1 MTLLIIRHGETP
13 LNVARVLQPANTP
26 LSARGLAQAAA
37 LARRLAAAA
46 PAALRRQT
54 ADPAVLPRQTT
65 DPTAL
70 PRQTADPAALPR
82 PVAIVSSDL
91 PRALQTAQAIAAAC
105 GLTVLTSTLLHERN
119 FGQLRGLPYDSL
131 GFDPLSS
138 EAAAPGGESLS
149 DFKARCRQ
157 AWAWVLAQH
166 TALGGP
172 MAVVTHG
179 LVIRHWLHDGPLAVP
194 GGMALPTGLANT
206 SLTLVAGAAPHTVR
220 LLGCTAHLVGGVGD
234 DSASLS
240 GG

>member
-37 LARRLAAAA
+37 LARRLAA
-46 PAALRRQT
+46 
-54 ADPAVLPRQTT
+54 
-65 DPTAL
+65 
-70 PRQTADPAALPR
+70 ADPAALPR

-194 GGMALPTGLANT
+194 SGMALPTGLANT

-220 LLGCTAHLVGGVGD
+220 LLDCTAHLVGGVGE

>member
-13 LNVARVLQPANTP
+13 LNVARVLQPAETP

-37 LARRLAAAA
+37 LARRLEAADAA
-46 PAALRRQT
+46 VQRQST
-54 ADPAVLPRQTT
+54 DLAVQ
-65 DPTAL
+65 
-70 PRQTADPAALPR
+70 R

-105 GLTVLTSTLLHERN
+105 GLTVHTSTLLHERN
-119 FGQLRGLPYDSL
+119 FGQWRGLPYDSL

-172 MAVVTHG
+172 LAVVTHG
-179 LVIRHWLHDGPLAVP
+179 LVIRSWLHDGPLAVAS
-194 GGMALPTGLANT
+194 GMALPTGLANT
-206 SLTLVAGAAPHTVR
+206 SLTLVAGAPPHTVR
-220 LLGCTAHLVGGVGD
+220 LLDCTAHLVGGVGE

>member
-37 LARRLAAAA
+37 LARRLAAA
-46 PAALRRQT
+46 
-54 ADPAVLPRQTT
+54 DPA
-65 DPTAL
+65 AL

-179 LVIRHWLHDGPLAVP
+179 LVILEWLQHGPLV
-194 GGMALPTGLANT
+194 LPADLELPERLANT
-206 SLTLVAGAAPHTVR
+206 SVTLASAGAPHRVQQVNR
-220 LLGCTAHLVGGVGD
+220 CDHLSGLTAEDGQ
-234 DSASLS
+234 SLS